1 MAEDREVLR
10 SIWDG
15 RLPVCFNLSS
25 DEVVTVEQPDPYYVS
40 SHHINIPCCVVNLC
54 CRRKA
59 RLNMQD
65 FLEDCSSSKLN
76 TLCPVAECRK

>member
-10 SIWDG
+10 YIWDG

-40 SHHINIPCCVVNLC
+40 CFLVIP
-54 CRRKA
+54 KA
-59 RLNMQD
+59 ILFCDLRGM
-65 FLEDCSSSKLN
+65 S
-76 TLCPVAECRK
+76 

>member
-10 SIWDG
+10 YIWDG

-40 SHHINIPCCVVNLC
+40 IVLPYVNWVV
-54 CRRKA
+54 
-59 RLNMQD
+59 
-65 FLEDCSSSKLN
+65 
-76 TLCPVAECRK
+76 

>member
-10 SIWDG
+10 YIWDG

-40 SHHINIPCCVVNLC
+40 CYHINVSCFLVNLEG
-54 CRRKA
+54 CR
-59 RLNMQD
+59 
-65 FLEDCSSSKLN
+65 
-76 TLCPVAECRK
+76 

>member
-40 SHHINIPCCVVNLC
+40 ISIFPAVLVNLEG
-54 CRRKA
+54 CRRLLLKGTFEHA
-59 RLNMQD
+59 EYPRRLQQYV
-65 FLEDCSSSKLN
+65 SSILFVLS
-76 TLCPVAECRK
+76 